1 MKPLRDRDQASV
13 GAVTLVLIALALLV
27 AFNADD
33 LPIIGGGTTYT
44 AEFTESAGLRAGNEV
59 RLAGVKVGDVRSV
72 ELARNK
78 VVVDFRVDDVSLGD
92 ESTVS
97 IEIKTLLGD
106 KYLALASAG
115 ATPQRPNDPIPR
127 DRTRTPFDIVPAVG
141 KLADTVD
148 QIDTGQLAKSFAV
161 ISDTFANS
169 PKHLRDT
176 LTGLTRLS
184 KTLST
189 RDDQLK
195 TLLSNTAN
203 VSKTVADRDAQLQK
217 LFADASLLLDELSA
231 RREAVSTLLSGTTVA
246 RRRAVRPG
254 RGQPAAAAARAGRP
268 RAGHHDPA
276 AQPGQPEPEPALAGT
291 VRADVQ
297 QRDRQRPLVRG
308 LHLRAAPAA
317 DQDRRHRHQPAG
329 LLDSPRPPGRWP
341 VTYRTRSG
349 RSAAT
354 VVALACVLGLLVAG
368 ALWWVGT
375 TSSGTRITA
384 YFDKAVGVYPD
395 SEVKVLGIGVGRI
408 TDVEPRGDRVR
419 VDLVVDD
426 GIEIPAGASAVVVAP
441 SLVSDRYVQL
451 APAYDGGP
459 LMRSGTTIPMARTDT
474 PVELDDLTKSVNELA
489 TSLGPNGANADGAL
503 SDVLNTAA
511 ANLSGNGELFGDD
524 DRRSCPTRPPRWP
537 TPAATC
543 SPRSTTCRRSPRRSP
558 TATRRSARSTTGWPT

>member
-1 MKPLRDRDQASV
+1 VKALKDRDQASV
-13 GAVTLVLIALALLV
+13 GAVTLVLIMLALLV

-44 AEFTESAGLRAGNEV
+44 AEFTESAGLRPGNEV

-72 ELARNK
+72 ELTRNE
-78 VVVDFRVDDVSLGD
+78 VVVDFRVDDISLGD

-176 LTGLTRLS
+176 LSGLTRLS

-231 RREAVSTLLSGTTVA
+231 RREAVSTLLSGTTS
-246 RRRAVRPG
+246 
-254 RGQPAAAAARAGRP
+254 
-268 RAGHHDPA
+268 
-276 AQPGQPEPEPALAGT
+276 LAGE
-291 VRADVQ
+291 
-297 QRDRQRPLVRG
+297 L
-308 LHLRAAPAA
+308 
-317 DQDRRHRHQPAG
+317 
-329 LLDSPRPPGRWP
+329 
-341 VTYRTRSG
+341 SG
-349 RSAAT
+349 
-354 VVALACVLGLLVAG
+354 LVADNQRQ
-368 ALWWVGT
+368 L
-375 TSSGTRITA
+375 R
-384 YFDKAVGVYPD
+384 
-395 SEVKVLGIGVGRI
+395 
-408 TDVEPRGDRVR
+408 
-419 VDLVVDD
+419 
-426 GIEIPAGASAVVVAP
+426 PA
-441 SLVSDRYVQL
+441 
-451 APAYDGGP
+451 
-459 LMRSGTTIPMARTDT
+459 
-474 PVELDDLTKSVNELA
+474 LDDLEQVTTILQRNQDNLGQSLHSLA
-489 TSLGPNGANADGAL
+489 PYVRMFNN
-503 SDVLNTAA
+503 VI
-511 ANLSGNGELFGDD
+511 GNGRWFEGYICGLLPP
-524 DRRSCPTRPPRWP
+524 PTRIGVIDINPQGCS
-537 TPAATC
+537 TPLAYQGGG
-543 SPRSTTCRRSPRRSP
+543 R
-558 TATRRSARSTTGWPT
+558 